1 MMIHCIFLIVKN
13 MNMKAPICVSFM
25 GCDKVL
31 LLKHEEKMNEI
42 NAFNKAVKLGA
53 IIEYPSTFE
62 TMFNPFPPRRS
73 PLTSKTVWC

>member
-1 MMIHCIFLIVKN
+1 
-13 MNMKAPICVSFM
+13 M

-31 LLKHEEKMNEI
+31 LLKHEKNMNKI

-73 PLTSKTVWC
+73 PLTGLGVKGLKAEIQTRML